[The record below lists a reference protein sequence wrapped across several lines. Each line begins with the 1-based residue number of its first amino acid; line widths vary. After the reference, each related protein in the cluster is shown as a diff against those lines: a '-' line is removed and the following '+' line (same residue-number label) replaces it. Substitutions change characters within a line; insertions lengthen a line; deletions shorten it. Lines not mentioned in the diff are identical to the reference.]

1 MENKKK
7 IYTKIV
13 IYMNILIWI
22 ISLVSAF
29 LVDRARPPFETYFNR
44 LKDLPV
50 RKTWN
55 TDLMSY
61 AYYVFILM
69 LIFSIL
75 SLILNIVAYKK
86 EKFRLSITPFFLGLC
101 SIYGIIMYLIYF

>member
-1 MENKKK
+1 MKNTKK

-13 IYMNILIWI
+13 VYMNVLIWI
-22 ISLVSAF
+22 IGLVSVF
-29 LVDRARPPFETYFNR
+29 LIDRARPPFESYLNR
-44 LKDLPV
+44 IKDLPV

-55 TDLMSY
+55 MDLMSY
-61 AYYVFILM
+61 AYYLFILM

-75 SLILNIVAYKK
+75 SLLLNIVAYKK

-101 SIYGIIMYLIYF
+101 SIYGIIMYLTHF